1 MPYNWFALSTLTCW
15 SVVSQGNPF
24 GYWSLRSGGGR
35 FCSLFWIN
43 RALLEVP
50 HGGAK
55 CTYTQAL
62 LQIKLSTCAKWD
74 GLSRSSLRI
83 GPFKRFGRTES
94 TPMLST
100 SPSARKLAVSRAVPA
115 YISKAKKWLT
125 GCPCSFEF
133 WVKLLLLQWCC
144 CSEWCLKH
152 PGSAHTCSPLE
163 QASPGLAALHPFGKL
178 NAQHNLFF
186 CGVSR
191 AFPIRAF
198 GTLGP
203 RPFFDFPLPRPLFL
217 G

>member
-1 MPYNWFALSTLTCW
+1 M
-15 SVVSQGNPF
+15 
-24 GYWSLRSGGGR
+24 
-35 FCSLFWIN
+35 
-43 RALLEVP
+43 P

-55 CTYTQAL
+55 CT

-74 GLSRSSLRI
+74 GLSRSSLSI

-100 SPSARKLAVSRAVPA
+100 SPSARKLAVKRAVPA
-115 YISKAKKWLT
+115 YISKAKNWLT
-125 GCPCSFEF
+125 GRPCNLEG
-133 WVKLLLLQWCC
+133 VKLSLLQWCC
-144 CSEWCLKH
+144 CREWRLKH

-163 QASPGLAALHPFGKL
+163 QASPGLAALHPFRKL
-178 NAQHNLFF
+178 NAQPNLFF

-191 AFPIRAF
+191 DLPMRAL

-203 RPFFDFPLPRPLFL
+203 RPFFDLPFPRPLFL